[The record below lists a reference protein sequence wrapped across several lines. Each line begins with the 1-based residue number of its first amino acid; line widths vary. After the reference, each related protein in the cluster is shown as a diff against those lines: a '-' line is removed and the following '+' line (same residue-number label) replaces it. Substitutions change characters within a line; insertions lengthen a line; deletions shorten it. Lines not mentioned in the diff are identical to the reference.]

1 MGPPDSRRHFTLTVL
16 ESVPRVSS
24 KNNDDTST
32 STDVIHTSV
41 MSDER
46 RGSQDG

>member
-24 KNNDDTST
+24 KDNDDTST
-32 STDVIHTSV
+32 IPYTKLRITTLLTPRFTALH
-41 MSDER
+41 
-46 RGSQDG
+46 